1 MGGRSFRGK
10 EKTLVYGKDFVAYE
24 SRDKSLGRSCVTHFT
39 TFNHVIKGDR
49 CQSCFGELIILLTDC
64 VCYVFLIMY
73 IIYFDV
79 IFEE

>member
-1 MGGRSFRGK
+1 M
-10 EKTLVYGKDFVAYE
+10 
-24 SRDKSLGRSCVTHFT
+24 THFT

-64 VCYVFLIMY
+64 VCYLFLIMY

>member
-1 MGGRSFRGK
+1 M
-10 EKTLVYGKDFVAYE
+10 EKTSLLM
-24 SRDKSLGRSCVTHFT
+24 SRVTRAWT
-39 TFNHVIKGDR
+39 ILRDTFYYVIKGDR

-64 VCYVFLIMY
+64 VCYVFFIMY

>member
-1 MGGRSFRGK
+1 M
-10 EKTLVYGKDFVAYE
+10 
-24 SRDKSLGRSCVTHFT
+24 THFT

-79 IFEE
+79 IFEEWNLISKLQKTVKPHLNHFKYFLVESILSFLV